1 MPKILIRNLNNKTI
15 SANDKSTSILDIIH
29 AEGIDW
35 MHACGGKG
43 KCTTCKMVVH
53 SGLDTFG
60 VDSEAEER
68 LRGLDRLAP
77 NERLACQCKLSGDL
91 EISVA
96 EGNKFPHVE
105 YSS

>member
-15 SANDKSTSILDIIH
+15 SANDTTSSILDMIH
-29 AEGIDW
+29 SEGIDW

-53 SGLDTFG
+53 EGLDTVG
-60 VDSEAEER
+60 PDSEPETR
-68 LRGLDRLAP
+68 LRGLERLAE
-77 NERLACQCKLSGDL
+77 NERLACQCQLTGDI

-105 YSS
+105 YSA